1 MTAQQ
6 FIDLST
12 KLFNDMKA
20 WVAEAGKHDG
30 LSPSDVATL
39 EASMKVIERVT
50 LKEAAIAPTVTE

>member
-1 MTAQQ
+1 MTTKQ

-20 WVAEAGKHDG
+20 WVGEAGQHHG
-30 LSPSDVATL
+30 LSPADIAAL

-50 LKEAAIAPTVTE
+50 LQGAAVEPDLTA